1 MEVADSAR
9 KHGVADEDIRHA
21 VRNELRTISQD
32 DRLLV
37 IGPSRNA
44 QLLEIVVLDPD
55 GDPVAIHAMPLRA
68 KFFDF
73 LR

>member
-1 MEVADSAR
+1 MLASTAWPT
-9 KHGVADEDIRHA
+9 KTFATL
-21 VRNELRTISQD
+21 VRNELRTISQG

-37 IGPSRNA
+37 IGPSRDA

>member
-1 MEVADSAR
+1 M
-9 KHGVADEDIRHA
+9 KNIHHA
-21 VRNELRTISQD
+21 VRNELRTISQG

-37 IGPSRNA
+37 IGPSRAA
-44 QLLEIVVLDPD
+44 QLLEIVVIDHD
-55 GDPVAIHAMPLRA
+55 GDLLAIHAMPLRA

>member
-1 MEVADSAR
+1 MKTSTTLYA
-9 KHGVADEDIRHA
+9 
-21 VRNELRTISQD
+21 NELRTISQG

-37 IGPSRNA
+37 IGPSRAA
-44 QLLEIVVLDPD
+44 QLLEIVVIDHD
-55 GDPVAIHAMPLRA
+55 GDLLAVHAMPLRA